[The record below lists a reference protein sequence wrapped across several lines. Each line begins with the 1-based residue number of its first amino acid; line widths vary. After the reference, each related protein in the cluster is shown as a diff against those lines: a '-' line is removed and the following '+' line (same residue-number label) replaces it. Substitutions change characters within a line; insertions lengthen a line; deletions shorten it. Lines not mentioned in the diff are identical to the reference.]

1 VLLLLLCV
9 LVCGVAAGVR
19 RCGWCAAATAAAAA
33 IALGGGGGGGRCG
46 MLRWCDGVLLL
57 LLCVLQLVCGG
68 SGGGRSD
75 RCGRRRPV

>member
-33 IALGGGGGGGRCG
+33 IAVGGGGGGRCG

-75 RCGRRRPV
+75 RCGRRRLV